1 MVIIFSILKIII
13 LLGFLI
19 FIHELGHFTVAKI
32 CKVKVNEFAIGF
44 GPVLLRWQG
53 KETKYQLRLIP
64 IGGFVSM
71 EGEDVSSNSARAFN
85 KVKIPKRIAIVAAG
99 GIINILFA
107 IILYM
112 SLQIY
117 QGNNVST
124 EISSVKSGFV
134 AEKIG
139 LKSGDRIVEINGK
152 KVYVE
157 NDVLRLVKNSNGD
170 DLNIL
175 VKRDDHFFEVSVKPS
190 KYEYYFSGMYF
201 KSENDTVVSGFNQEK
216 SIENQGVKIGDKI
229 IAINDINVEDD
240 TNKLIEALK
249 SKDEY
254 DKLIFKIKRQNE
266 DIILNIVPFKEQT
279 YSLGID
285 FKKVDNNFKNN
296 FHYAVLKTGN
306 FVFSVVD
313 SFKMLLTGEVKVDSL
328 SGPIGISKVTV
339 KTKGLIEFLY
349 IFALISLSLGATNLL
364 PFPPLDG
371 GKIVLLI
378 IEAIIRKSLPEKL
391 EFIIQLIGFAGIML
405 LSIYVN
411 LNDVSKL
418 FR

>member
-71 EGEDVSSNSARAFN
+71 EGEDVSSNSERAFN

-117 QGNNVST
+117 QGNNIST
-124 EISSVKSGFV
+124 EISSVMPGFV

-139 LKSGDRIVEINGK
+139 LKPGDLIVEVNGK

-157 NDVLRLVKNSNGD
+157 NDILRFVKKSNGD
-170 DLNIL
+170 DLNLL
-175 VKRDDHFFEVSVKPS
+175 VKRDGHFFEVNVKPN

-254 DKLIFKIKRQNE
+254 EKLIFKIKRADE

-285 FKKVDNNFKNN
+285 FKKVDNSFKNN
-296 FHYAVLKTGN
+296 IYYAVLKTGN
-306 FVFSVVD
+306 FAFSVVD

-339 KTKGLIEFLY
+339 KTKGLVEFLY
-349 IFALISLSLGATNLL
+349 ILALISLSLGATNLL

-378 IEAIIRKSLPEKL
+378 IEAIIRKPLPEKL